1 MLLRAVLEIV
11 VILLLTRAFWNL
23 VGGILQGVS
32 RQPRERD
39 GRDVRAPDQ
48 AVSMVRDP
56 VCGTFVLPDRAV
68 SIVDGRGR
76 VHFCSIACRDKY
88 RSRTA

>member
-11 VILLLTRAFWNL
+11 VILLVARAFWNL
-23 VGGILQGVS
+23 VGGILRSVS
-32 RQPRERD
+32 RQPPD
-39 GRDVRAPDQ
+39 RDVRAPDR

-76 VHFCSIACRDKY
+76 VHFCSVTCRDKY